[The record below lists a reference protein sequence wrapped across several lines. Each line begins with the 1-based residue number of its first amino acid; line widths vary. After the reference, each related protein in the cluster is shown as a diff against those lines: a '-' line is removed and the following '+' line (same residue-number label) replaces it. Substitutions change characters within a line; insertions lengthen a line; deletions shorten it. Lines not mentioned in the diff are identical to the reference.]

1 MSSVSNVVRT
11 KTSPIDSAQVF
22 VILFGV
28 GTSETEGIYSL
39 RALSGDDGL
48 PQDTIIAFECEDDAV
63 RCVHKQSLQSLLVM
77 AATQSCCEFSRLT
90 RVALMHDVHCG
101 FRTDACDCAP

>member
-1 MSSVSNVVRT
+1 MVHKISRHTADLILPLPSS
-11 KTSPIDSAQVF
+11 QVF

-28 GTSETEGIYSL
+28 GTSDTEGIYSL

-63 RCVHKQSLQSLLVM
+63 R
-77 AATQSCCEFSRLT
+77 
-90 RVALMHDVHCG
+90 
-101 FRTDACDCAP
+101 

>member
-1 MSSVSNVVRT
+1 MALDLRSPASV
-11 KTSPIDSAQVF
+11 QVF

-63 RCVHKQSLQSLLVM
+63 RCVRKYSHPRLLFHG
-77 AATQSCCEFSRLT
+77 C
-90 RVALMHDVHCG
+90 RVQLLWVVC
-101 FRTDACDCAP
+101 T

>member
-1 MSSVSNVVRT
+1 MKYLVTRMPAEFICPLYLSEPLPSV
-11 KTSPIDSAQVF
+11 QVF

-28 GTSETEGIYSL
+28 GTSDTEGIYSL

-63 RCVHKQSLQSLLVM
+63 R
-77 AATQSCCEFSRLT
+77 
-90 RVALMHDVHCG
+90 
-101 FRTDACDCAP
+101 

>member
-1 MSSVSNVVRT
+1 MST
-11 KTSPIDSAQVF
+11 KYLGTRVPADLVLRLPLAQVF

-28 GTSETEGIYSL
+28 GTSDTEGIYSL

-63 RCVHKQSLQSLLVM
+63 R
-77 AATQSCCEFSRLT
+77 
-90 RVALMHDVHCG
+90 
-101 FRTDACDCAP
+101 

>member
-1 MSSVSNVVRT
+1 MPLSNLISTVSLHSCDTCTASRVCSFT
-11 KTSPIDSAQVF
+11 KYFVTRMPADLISPLPPVQVF

-28 GTSETEGIYSL
+28 GTSDTEGIYSL

-63 RCVHKQSLQSLLVM
+63 R
-77 AATQSCCEFSRLT
+77 
-90 RVALMHDVHCG
+90 
-101 FRTDACDCAP
+101 